1 MRVSR
6 EMADLFGLPLDI
18 TFWLLIFFLAM
29 IIIIFLGAAIRLVK
43 EYERAVIFRLG
54 RLVGAKGPGLF
65 FRIPFLDKFIVVD
78 LRVITSD
85 VPKQRVIT
93 RDNVTADV
101 DAVVYYRVVDPSK
114 AIVRVMDYTEATNLL
129 AQTTLRD
136 TLGQVELDEL
146 LAKRDELNKKIQGI
160 IDQAT
165 EAWGIKVTAVLIRD
179 VTIPPEMQRAIAK
192 QAEAEREKRAR
203 VIVAEGELIASKTL
217 AAAAKQLQDNPIAFR
232 IRELQT
238 MTDIA
243 REKNM
248 VIVTQQTS
256 SKDLGEIIGVAGAV
270 AKRGRRDEIE
280 QREGSK

>member
-1 MRVSR
+1 
-6 EMADLFGLPLDI
+6 MADTFLLGLDLTLWI
-18 TFWLLIFFLAM
+18 LIFFFT
-29 IIIIFLGAAIRLVK
+29 IIFVGFLAASIRLVK

-65 FRIPFLDKFIVVD
+65 FRLPFLDKFIVVD

-93 RDNVTADV
+93 RDNVTVDV
-101 DAVVYYRVVDPSK
+101 DAVVYYRVLDPSK
-114 AIVRVMDYTEATNLL
+114 AIVRVMDYADATNLL

-146 LAKRDELNKKIQGI
+146 LAKRDELNKKIQSI

-165 EAWGIKVTAVLIRD
+165 ETWGIKVTAVLIRD
-179 VTIPPEMQRAIAK
+179 VTIPLEMQRAIAK

-203 VIVAEGELIASKTL
+203 VIVADGELQASKTL
-217 AAAAKQLQDNPIAFR
+217 YEAAKKFQDNPIALR

-238 MTDIA
+238 LTDIA
-243 REKNM
+243 KEKNM
-248 VIVTQQTS
+248 VIVTPTQVGTNI
-256 SKDLGEIIGVAGAV
+256 GEYIGVAGAI
-270 AKRGRRDEIE
+270 ARKGKRTEE
-280 QREGSK
+280 EEESKK

>member
-1 MRVSR
+1 
-6 EMADLFGLPLDI
+6 MADGAFFLGFDI
-18 TFWLLIFFLAM
+18 TFWILIFFLA
-29 IIIIFLGAAIRLVK
+29 IIFVSFLAAAIRMVK

-65 FRIPFLDKFIVVD
+65 FRIPFLDKLLVVD

-93 RDNVTADV
+93 RDNVTVDV
-101 DAVVYYRVVDPSK
+101 DAVVYYRVLDPSK
-114 AIVRVMDYTEATNLL
+114 AIVRVVDYADATNLL

-146 LAKRDELNKKIQGI
+146 LAKRDDLNKKIQGI

-165 EAWGIKVTAVLIRD
+165 ETWGIKVTAVLIRD

-192 QAEAEREKRAR
+192 QAEAERERRAR
-203 VIVAEGELIASKTL
+203 IIVAEGELQSSKAL
-217 AAAAKQLQDNPIAFR
+217 QEAAKKYEDNPIALR

-238 MTDIA
+238 LTDIA

-248 VIVTQQTS
+248 VVVTPTQVGTY
-256 SKDLGEIIGVAGAV
+256 LGETVGLAASV
-270 AKRGRRDEIE
+270 AKKKRSSENE
-280 QREGSK
+280 KPEKQ

>member
-1 MRVSR
+1 
-6 EMADLFGLPLDI
+6 MALFDFSDPF
-18 TFWLLIFFLAM
+18 FWMILFIIVFLFVALL
-29 IIIIFLGAAIRLVK
+29 AASIRLVK
-43 EYERAVIFRLG
+43 EYQRAVIFRLG

-65 FRIPFLDKFIVVD
+65 FKIPFLDKFIVVD
-78 LRVITSD
+78 LRLVTSD

-93 RDNVTADV
+93 RDNVTVDV
-101 DAVVYYRVVDPSK
+101 DAVVYYRVLDPGK
-114 AIVRVMDYTEATNLL
+114 AIVRVVDFADATNLL

-165 EAWGIKVTAVLIRD
+165 ESWGIKVTAVLIRD

-192 QAEAEREKRAR
+192 QAEAERERRAR
-203 VIVAEGELIASKTL
+203 IIVAEGELQASGTL
-217 AAAAKQLQDNPIAFR
+217 AEAAKKFENEPIALR

-238 MTDIA
+238 LTDIA

-248 VIVTQQTS
+248 VIVTS
-256 SKDLGEIIGVAGAV
+256 SSLSANLAESVAVAGAV
-270 AKRGRRDEIE
+270 TRKAKKSEKE
-280 QREGSK
+280 ES

>member
-1 MRVSR
+1 
-6 EMADLFGLPLDI
+6 MADIFGLPSDLFTWI
-18 TFWLLIFFLAM
+18 LVFFLA
-29 IIIIFLGAAIRLVK
+29 IIVISLLAASIRLVK

-65 FRIPFLDKFIVVD
+65 FRIPWLDKFLVVD

-93 RDNVTADV
+93 RDNVTTDV

-146 LAKRDELNKKIQGI
+146 LAKRDELNKRIQGI

-203 VIVAEGELIASKTL
+203 IIVAEGELLASKTL
-217 AAAAKQLQDNPIAFR
+217 AEAAKQLQANPVAFR

-256 SKDLGEIIGVAGAV
+256 NQDLGQIIGVAGAV
-270 AKRGRRDEIE
+270 ARRGRRVESE
-280 QREGSK
+280 EKEESK

>member
-1 MRVSR
+1 
-6 EMADLFGLPLDI
+6 MADQAIFLGFDI
-18 TFWLLIFFLAM
+18 TFWILIFVLAIIFVSFLA
-29 IIIIFLGAAIRLVK
+29 AAIRMVK

-65 FRIPFLDKFIVVD
+65 FRIPFLDKLLVVD

-85 VPKQRVIT
+85 IPKQRVIT
-93 RDNVTADV
+93 RDNVTVDV
-101 DAVVYYRVVDPSK
+101 DAVVYYRVMDPSK
-114 AIVRVMDYTEATNLL
+114 AIVRVVDYADATNLL

-165 EAWGIKVTAVLIRD
+165 ETWGIKVTAVLIRD

-192 QAEAEREKRAR
+192 QAEAERERRAR
-203 VIVAEGELIASKTL
+203 VIVAEGELQSSKTL
-217 AAAAKQLQDNPIAFR
+217 ADAAKKYEDNPIALR

-238 MTDIA
+238 LTDIA

-248 VIVTQQTS
+248 VIVTPTQTGAY
-256 SKDLGEIIGVAGAV
+256 LGEVVGLAGAV
-270 AKRGRRDEIE
+270 AKKRRSE
-280 QREGSK
+280 QESEK

>member
-1 MRVSR
+1 
-6 EMADLFGLPLDI
+6 MADQGFFLGFDI
-18 TFWLLIFFLAM
+18 TFWILIFVLAVIFVSFLA
-29 IIIIFLGAAIRLVK
+29 AAIRMVK

-65 FRIPFLDKFIVVD
+65 FRIPFLDKLIVVD

-93 RDNVTADV
+93 RDNVTVDV
-101 DAVVYYRVVDPSK
+101 DAVVYYRVLDPSK
-114 AIVRVMDYTEATNLL
+114 AIVRVVDYADATNLL

-146 LAKRDELNKKIQGI
+146 LAKRDDLNKKIQGI

-165 EAWGIKVTAVLIRD
+165 ETWGIKVTAVLIRD

-192 QAEAEREKRAR
+192 QAEAERERRAR
-203 VIVAEGELIASKTL
+203 VIVAEGELQSSKTL
-217 AAAAKQLQDNPIAFR
+217 ADAAKKYEDNPIALR

-238 MTDIA
+238 LTDIA

-248 VIVTQQTS
+248 VIVTPTQTGAY
-256 SKDLGEIIGVAGAV
+256 LGEVVGLAGAV
-270 AKRGRRDEIE
+270 ARKRRSE
-280 QREGSK
+280 QESEK

>member
-1 MRVSR
+1 
-6 EMADLFGLPLDI
+6 MADELPLGLSLW
-18 TFWLLIFFLAM
+18 TWVLIFFLT
-29 IIIIFLGAAIRLVK
+29 IIIVGLLAASIRLVK

-65 FRIPFLDKFIVVD
+65 FRIPWLDKFLVVD

-93 RDNVTADV
+93 RDNVTVDV
-101 DAVVYYRVVDPSK
+101 DAVVYYRVLDPSK
-114 AIVRVMDYTEATNLL
+114 AIVRVMDYADATNLL

-146 LAKRDELNKKIQGI
+146 LAKREELNKKIQGI

-165 EAWGIKVTAVLIRD
+165 ETWGIKVTAVLIRD

-203 VIVAEGELIASKTL
+203 VIVADGELQASKTL
-217 AAAAKQLQDNPIAFR
+217 YEAAKRLQDNPVAMR

-238 MTDIA
+238 LTDIA

-248 VIVTQQTS
+248 VIVTPSQLGSNIGEVIGTS
-256 SKDLGEIIGVAGAV
+256 AAMSKRVRRIDEGEER
-270 AKRGRRDEIE
+270 KE
-280 QREGSK
+280 S

>member
-1 MRVSR
+1 L
-6 EMADLFGLPLDI
+6 ADQAFFLGFDI
-18 TFWLLIFFLAM
+18 TFWILIFVLAVIFVSFLA
-29 IIIIFLGAAIRLVK
+29 AAIRMVK

-65 FRIPFLDKFIVVD
+65 FRIPFLDKLLVVD

-93 RDNVTADV
+93 RDNVTVDV
-101 DAVVYYRVVDPSK
+101 DAVVYYRVLDPSK
-114 AIVRVMDYTEATNLL
+114 AIVRVVDYADATNLL

-146 LAKRDELNKKIQGI
+146 LAKRDDLNKKIQAI

-165 EAWGIKVTAVLIRD
+165 ETWGIKVTAVLIRD

-192 QAEAEREKRAR
+192 QAEAERERRAR
-203 VIVAEGELIASKTL
+203 VIVAEGELQSSKTL
-217 AAAAKQLQDNPIAFR
+217 ADAAKKYEDNPIALR

-238 MTDIA
+238 LTDIA

-248 VIVTQQTS
+248 VIVTPTQTGAY
-256 SKDLGEIIGVAGAV
+256 LGEVVGLAGAV
-270 AKRGRRDEIE
+270 AKRRRSE
-280 QREGSK
+280 QESEK

>member
-1 MRVSR
+1 MV
-6 EMADLFGLPLDI
+6 MADEFLLGLDLI
-18 TFWLLIFFLAM
+18 TWILIFF
-29 IIIIFLGAAIRLVK
+29 ITIIFVGFLAASIRLVK

-65 FRIPFLDKFIVVD
+65 FRFPWLDKFIVVD

-93 RDNVTADV
+93 RDNVTVDV
-101 DAVVYYRVVDPSK
+101 DAVVYYRVLDPSK
-114 AIVRVMDYTEATNLL
+114 AIVRVMDYADATNLL

-165 EAWGIKVTAVLIRD
+165 ETWGIKVTAVLIRD
-179 VTIPPEMQRAIAK
+179 VTIPLEMQRAIAK

-203 VIVAEGELIASKTL
+203 VIVADGELQASKTL
-217 AAAAKQLQDNPIAFR
+217 YEAAKKFQDNPIAMR

-238 MTDIA
+238 LTDIA

-248 VIVTQQTS
+248 VIVTPTQVGTN
-256 SKDLGEIIGVAGAV
+256 LGEVIGAATAV
-270 AKRGRRDEIE
+270 ARKGRKTETE
-280 QREGSK
+280 ETKQESKQE

>member
-1 MRVSR
+1 
-6 EMADLFGLPLDI
+6 MAALIPLQFIFLGFDI
-18 TFWLLIFFLAM
+18 TFWILIFVLAIIFVSFLAS
-29 IIIIFLGAAIRLVK
+29 AIRMVK

-65 FRIPFLDKFIVVD
+65 FRVPFLDKLTVVD

-93 RDNVTADV
+93 RDNVTVDV
-101 DAVVYYRVVDPSK
+101 DAVVYYRVLDPSK
-114 AIVRVMDYTEATNLL
+114 AIVRVLDYADATNLL

-146 LAKRDELNKKIQGI
+146 LAKRDDLNKKIQGI
-160 IDQAT
+160 IDLAT
-165 EAWGIKVTAVLIRD
+165 ETWGIKVTAVLIRD

-192 QAEAEREKRAR
+192 QAEAERERRAR
-203 VIVAEGELIASKTL
+203 VIVAEGELQSSKTL
-217 AAAAKQLQDNPIAFR
+217 QEAAKKYEDNPIALR

-238 MTDIA
+238 LTDIA

-248 VIVTQQTS
+248 VIVTPTQTGTY
-256 SKDLGEIIGVAGAV
+256 LGEAVGMASAV
-270 AKRGRRDEIE
+270 AKKRRNIEDESSE
-280 QREGSK
+280 RK

>member
-1 MRVSR
+1 
-6 EMADLFGLPLDI
+6 MAYGFVLQFVLPSDF
-18 TFWLLIFFLAM
+18 TFWLLIFFLA
-29 IIIIFLGAAIRLVK
+29 IIVISFLAASIRLVK

-65 FRIPFLDKFIVVD
+65 FRIPWIDKFIVVD

-101 DAVVYYRVVDPSK
+101 DAVIYYRVVDPSK

-129 AQTTLRD
+129 GQTTLRD

-146 LAKRDELNKKIQGI
+146 LAKRDELNKRIQGI

-203 VIVAEGELIASKTL
+203 IIVAEGELLASKTL
-217 AAAAKQLQDNPIAFR
+217 ADAAKKLQDNPIAFR

-248 VIVTQQTS
+248 VIVTHQTS
-256 SKDLGEIIGVAGAV
+256 SADLGELIGVTGAV
-270 AKRGRRDEIE
+270 ARRGRKGETE
-280 QREGSK
+280 QKEESK

>member
-1 MRVSR
+1 
-6 EMADLFGLPLDI
+6 MADFLFGLDI
-18 TFWLLIFFLAM
+18 TFWLLIFFITVILVGFLA
-29 IIIIFLGAAIRLVK
+29 ASIRLVK

-65 FRIPFLDKFIVVD
+65 FRLPWLDKFIVVD
-78 LRVITSD
+78 LRVITSN

-93 RDNVTADV
+93 RDNVTVDV
-101 DAVVYYRVVDPSK
+101 DAVVYYRVLDPSK
-114 AIVRVMDYTEATNLL
+114 AIVRVMDYADATNLL

-165 EAWGIKVTAVLIRD
+165 ETWGIKVTAVLIRD

-203 VIVAEGELIASKTL
+203 IIVAEGELQASKTL
-217 AAAAKQLQDNPIAFR
+217 YEAAKKFQDNPIAMR

-238 MTDIA
+238 LTDIA

-248 VIVTQQTS
+248 VIVTPAQIGTN
-256 SKDLGEIIGVAGAV
+256 LGEVIGAATAV
-270 AKRGRRDEIE
+270 SRKSKRTEE
-280 QREGSK
+280 EEPKQ

>member
-1 MRVSR
+1 
-6 EMADLFGLPLDI
+6 MAEILGLSDV
-18 TFWLLIFFLAM
+18 TFWLLFFFLA
-29 IIIIFLGAAIRLVK
+29 IIIVSLLAASIRLVK

-65 FRIPFLDKFIVVD
+65 FRIPWLDKFIVVD

-93 RDNVTADV
+93 RDNVTTDV

-146 LAKRDELNKKIQGI
+146 LAKREELNKKIQGI

-203 VIVAEGELIASKTL
+203 VIVAEGELLASKTL
-217 AAAAKQLQDNPIAFR
+217 AEAAKKLEDNPIAFR

-243 REKNM
+243 KEKNM

-256 SKDLGEIIGVAGAV
+256 NQDLGQIIGISGAV
-270 AKRGRRDEIE
+270 AKRGRKVETE
-280 QREGSK
+280 EKRESK

>member
-1 MRVSR
+1 
-6 EMADLFGLPLDI
+6 MADQGFFLGFDI
-18 TFWLLIFFLAM
+18 TFWILIFVLAIIFVSFLA
-29 IIIIFLGAAIRLVK
+29 AAIRMVK

-65 FRIPFLDKFIVVD
+65 FRIPFLDKLLVVD

-93 RDNVTADV
+93 RDNVTVDV
-101 DAVVYYRVVDPSK
+101 DAVVYYRVLDPSK
-114 AIVRVMDYTEATNLL
+114 AIVRVVDYADATNLL

-146 LAKRDELNKKIQGI
+146 LAKRDDLNKKIQGI

-165 EAWGIKVTAVLIRD
+165 ETWGIKVTAVLIRD

-192 QAEAEREKRAR
+192 QAEAERERRAR
-203 VIVAEGELIASKTL
+203 IIVAEGELQSSKTL
-217 AAAAKQLQDNPIAFR
+217 QDAAKRYEDNPIALR

-238 MTDIA
+238 LTDIA

-248 VIVTQQTS
+248 VIVTPTQTGTY
-256 SKDLGEIIGVAGAV
+256 LGETVGLASAI
-270 AKRGRRDEIE
+270 AKKRRSSENE
-280 QREGSK
+280 KPEKQ

>member
-1 MRVSR
+1 
-6 EMADLFGLPLDI
+6 MADGEFFLGFDI
-18 TFWLLIFFLAM
+18 TFWILIFVLAVIFVSFLA
-29 IIIIFLGAAIRLVK
+29 AAIRMVK

-65 FRIPFLDKFIVVD
+65 FRIPFLDKLLVVD
-78 LRVITSD
+78 LRVVTSD

-93 RDNVTADV
+93 RDNVTVDV
-101 DAVVYYRVVDPSK
+101 DAVVYYRVLDPSK
-114 AIVRVMDYTEATNLL
+114 AIVRVVDYADATNLL

-146 LAKRDELNKKIQGI
+146 LAKRDDLNKKIQGI

-165 EAWGIKVTAVLIRD
+165 ETWGIKVTAVLIRD

-192 QAEAEREKRAR
+192 QAEAERERRAR
-203 VIVAEGELIASKTL
+203 IIVAEGELQSSKTL
-217 AAAAKQLQDNPIAFR
+217 ANAAKNYEDNPIALR

-238 MTDIA
+238 LTDIA

-248 VIVTQQTS
+248 VIVTPTQAGAY
-256 SKDLGEIIGVAGAV
+256 LGEVVGLAGAV
-270 AKRGRRDEIE
+270 ARKRRRDEE
-280 QREGSK
+280 SEK

>member
-1 MRVSR
+1 
-6 EMADLFGLPLDI
+6 MADTFLLGLDLTLWI
-18 TFWLLIFFLAM
+18 LIFFFT
-29 IIIIFLGAAIRLVK
+29 IIFVGFLAASIRLVK

-65 FRIPFLDKFIVVD
+65 FRLPWLDKFIVVD

-93 RDNVTADV
+93 RDNVTVDV
-101 DAVVYYRVVDPSK
+101 DAVVYYRVLDPSK
-114 AIVRVMDYTEATNLL
+114 AIVRVMDYADATNLL

-146 LAKRDELNKKIQGI
+146 LAKRDELNKKIQSI

-165 EAWGIKVTAVLIRD
+165 ETWGIKVTAVLIRD
-179 VTIPPEMQRAIAK
+179 VTIPLEMQRAIAK

-203 VIVAEGELIASKTL
+203 VIVADGELQASKTL
-217 AAAAKQLQDNPIAFR
+217 YEAAKKFQDNPIALR

-238 MTDIA
+238 LTDIA
-243 REKNM
+243 KEKNM
-248 VIVTQQTS
+248 VIVTPTQVGTNI
-256 SKDLGEIIGVAGAV
+256 GEYIGVAGAI
-270 AKRGRRDEIE
+270 ARKGKRTEKE
-280 QREGSK
+280 EEEESKK

>member
-1 MRVSR
+1 
-6 EMADLFGLPLDI
+6 MADGGFFLGFDI
-18 TFWLLIFFLAM
+18 TFWILIFVLAIIFVSFLA
-29 IIIIFLGAAIRLVK
+29 AAIRMVK

-65 FRIPFLDKFIVVD
+65 FRIPFLDKLIVVD

-93 RDNVTADV
+93 RDNVTVDV
-101 DAVVYYRVVDPSK
+101 DAVVYYRVLDPSK
-114 AIVRVMDYTEATNLL
+114 AIVRVLDYADATNLL

-146 LAKRDELNKKIQGI
+146 LAKRDDLNKKIQGI

-165 EAWGIKVTAVLIRD
+165 ETWGIKVTAVLIRD

-192 QAEAEREKRAR
+192 QAEAERERRAR
-203 VIVAEGELIASKTL
+203 VIVAEGELQSSKTL
-217 AAAAKQLQDNPIAFR
+217 QEAAKKYEDNPIALR

-238 MTDIA
+238 LTDIA

-248 VIVTQQTS
+248 VIVTPTQTGAY
-256 SKDLGEIIGVAGAV
+256 LGEVVGLAGAV
-270 AKRGRRDEIE
+270 AKKRRSE
-280 QREGSK
+280 QESEK

>member
-1 MRVSR
+1 
-6 EMADLFGLPLDI
+6 MADQFLLGLDLVTWI
-18 TFWLLIFFLAM
+18 LIFFVTIILVGFLA
-29 IIIIFLGAAIRLVK
+29 ASIRLVK

-65 FRIPFLDKFIVVD
+65 FRFPWLDKFIVVD

-93 RDNVTADV
+93 RDNVTVDV
-101 DAVVYYRVVDPSK
+101 DAVVYYRVLDPSK
-114 AIVRVMDYTEATNLL
+114 AIVRVMDYADATNLL

-146 LAKRDELNKKIQGI
+146 LAKRDELNKKIQSI

-165 EAWGIKVTAVLIRD
+165 ETWGIKVTAVLIRD
-179 VTIPPEMQRAIAK
+179 VTIPLEMQRAIAK

-203 VIVAEGELIASKTL
+203 IIVAEGELQASKTL
-217 AAAAKQLQDNPIAFR
+217 YEAAKKFQDNPIALR

-238 MTDIA
+238 LTDIA
-243 REKNM
+243 KEKNM
-248 VIVTQQTS
+248 VIVTPTQVGTNI
-256 SKDLGEIIGVAGAV
+256 GEYIGVAGAI
-270 AKRGRRDEIE
+270 ARKGRKPETE
-280 QREGSK
+280 ESKQE

>member
-1 MRVSR
+1 
-6 EMADLFGLPLDI
+6 MADQAIFLGFDI
-18 TFWLLIFFLAM
+18 TFWILIFVLAIIFVSFLA
-29 IIIIFLGAAIRLVK
+29 AAIRMVK

-65 FRIPFLDKFIVVD
+65 FRIPFLDKLLVVD

-85 VPKQRVIT
+85 IPKQRVIT
-93 RDNVTADV
+93 RDNVTVDV
-101 DAVVYYRVVDPSK
+101 DAVVYYRVMDPSK
-114 AIVRVMDYTEATNLL
+114 AIVRVVDYADATNLL

-165 EAWGIKVTAVLIRD
+165 ETWGIKVTAVLIRD

-192 QAEAEREKRAR
+192 QAEAERERRAR
-203 VIVAEGELIASKTL
+203 VIVAEGELQSSKTL
-217 AAAAKQLQDNPIAFR
+217 ADAATKYQDNPIALR

-238 MTDIA
+238 LTDIA

-248 VIVTQQTS
+248 VIVTPTQTGAY
-256 SKDLGEIIGVAGAV
+256 LGEVVGLAGAV
-270 AKRGRRDEIE
+270 AKKRRSE
-280 QREGSK
+280 QESER

>member
-1 MRVSR
+1 MSDQ
-6 EMADLFGLPLDI
+6 A
-18 TFWLLIFFLAM
+18 
-29 IIIIFLGAAIRLVK
+29 IFLGFDIYGWILIFILAIVFVAFLAAAIRMVK

-54 RLVGAKGPGLF
+54 RLVGAKGPGIF
-65 FRIPFLDKFIVVD
+65 FRVPFLDKLLVVD

-85 VPKQRVIT
+85 IPKQRVIT
-93 RDNVTADV
+93 RDNVTVDV
-101 DAVVYYRVVDPSK
+101 DAVVYYRVLDPSK
-114 AIVRVMDYTEATNLL
+114 AIVRVVDYADATNLL

-165 EAWGIKVTAVLIRD
+165 ETWGIKVTAVLIRD

-192 QAEAEREKRAR
+192 QAEAERERRAR
-203 VIVAEGELIASKTL
+203 VIVAEGELQSSKTL
-217 AAAAKQLQDNPIAFR
+217 QEAAKKYQDNPIALR

-238 MTDIA
+238 LTDIA

-248 VIVTQQTS
+248 VIVTPTQTGTY
-256 SKDLGEIIGVAGAV
+256 LGETVGLASAM
-270 AKRGRRDEIE
+270 ARRRRTGEE
-280 QREGSK
+280 ETPENK